1 MTRLRLGEIE
11 LAAESEDWTRKKKM
25 RLMTEAHAISARPT
39 IDAWLTLCS
48 RWRQAPFLLI
58 VCTAIPNAVVAQTGD
73 AAYCTQ
79 LSNLA
84 LRYTGSVGSN
94 GNLSPDLTTTGAME
108 DCRKG
113 DAAAGIP
120 VLEKTLRSN
129 GFTLPKR

>member
-1 MTRLRLGEIE
+1 
-11 LAAESEDWTRKKKM
+11 M
-25 RLMTEAHAISARPT
+25 RLMTEVCAISARP
-39 IDAWLTLCS
+39 IVDAWLTLCS
-48 RWRQAPFLLI
+48 RWRHAPLLLI
-58 VCTAIPNAVVAQTGD
+58 GCTAIPNAVVAQTGD

-79 LSNLA
+79 LGNLA

-94 GNLSPDLTTTGAME
+94 GNLSPDLTTIAAIE

-129 GFTLPKR
+129 GFTLLKR